1 MSEFFEEIYL
11 AKINL
16 ERIQEDAQLKEQYKY
31 SLDESLGIFQSKI
44 EKGKI
49 LKKWAETEN
58 KNLVPDIYSCFFY
71 KKIQRTVWFYLAG
84 FRYAFDL

>member
-16 ERIQEDAQLKEQYKY
+16 ERIQEDAQLKEQYKH

-71 KKIQRTVWFYLAG
+71 KKI
-84 FRYAFDL
+84 